1 MIAYVVSG
9 YVLVFTSDCCMVV
22 TLMCQACTTSPHL
35 SLFLFF
41 RASIARVHGS
51 LGLVYELLRDTDRA
65 IDHHQQVEIV
75 L

>member
-1 MIAYVVSG
+1 MHNFSSFIS
-9 YVLVFTSDCCMVV
+9 
-22 TLMCQACTTSPHL
+22 L
-35 SLFLFF
+35 SLL